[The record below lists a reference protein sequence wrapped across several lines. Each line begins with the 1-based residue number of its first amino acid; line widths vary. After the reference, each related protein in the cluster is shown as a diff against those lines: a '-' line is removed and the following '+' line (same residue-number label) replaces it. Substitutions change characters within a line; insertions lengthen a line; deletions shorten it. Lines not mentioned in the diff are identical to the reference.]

1 MESGGQT
8 EVWLRSNRRVLGM
21 SMIPAAAM
29 VGVGFLLQN
38 GATAWWIRSAG
49 WLLIVLGCVLLIG
62 LIGQWRRPRVAYRD
76 GEVLFHLRAGRP
88 IAVPAQVVEAFF
100 AGQGPSHL
108 PAVAGKESETVN
120 LVARLSQKAPEWAQM
135 DVKDA
140 LARWCDGYVSIRGT
154 WCEPL
159 SGELIRRLNHRL
171 REIHLEQK
179 TREESEAASSESAT

>member
-1 MESGGQT
+1 MESKGQT
-8 EVWLRSNRRVLGM
+8 EVWLRSNRRVLAM

-29 VGVGFLLQN
+29 VGVGLFLQN
-38 GATAWWIRSAG
+38 GGTTWWIRAAG
-49 WLLIVLGCVLLIG
+49 WLLVVLGGVLIIG
-62 LIGQWRRPRVAYRD
+62 LVSQWRRPRVAYRD

-88 IAVPAQVVEAFF
+88 IAVPVQVVESFF

-108 PAVAGKESETVN
+108 PAVAGKERETVN
-120 LVARLSQKAPEWAQM
+120 LVARLSQKSPEWAHM
-135 DVKDA
+135 EVKDA
-140 LARWCDGYVSIRGT
+140 LARWCGGYVSIRGT

-179 TREESEAASSESAT
+179 AREESEAASSGSAT

>member
-1 MESGGQT
+1 MEPKGQT
-8 EVWLRSNRRVLGM
+8 EVWLRSNRRVLAM

-29 VGVGFLLQN
+29 AGVGFLLQS
-38 GATAWWIRSAG
+38 GATAWWIRAAG
-49 WLLIVLGCVLLIG
+49 WLLIVLGGVLLIG
-62 LIGQWRRPRVAYRD
+62 LVTQWRRPRIVYRD

-88 IAVPAQVVEAFF
+88 IAVPVQVVESFF

-108 PAVAGKESETVN
+108 PAAVGKASETVN
-120 LVARLSQKAPEWAQM
+120 LVARLSQKAPEWAHM
-135 DVKDA
+135 EVKDA

-179 TREESEAASSESAT
+179 AREESEAASSRSAT